1 MENPF
6 EIILEKLASIEN
18 RLIDI
23 EVKLGVR
30 KNIIKKKKPLIT
42 DKETRDYLLKTVFK
56 VKLNN

>member
-23 EVKLGVR
+23 EEKLGMR
-30 KNIIKKKKPLIT
+30 KKITKKKKPLIT
-42 DKETRDYLLKTVFK
+42 EQEAREYLLKTVFK
-56 VKLNN
+56 VNINK

>member
-42 DKETRDYLLKTVFK
+42 DKESRDYLLKTVFK